1 MTANAG
7 RYRSSDLD
15 EQLREYAPLV
25 KRIAG
30 QIVSRLP
37 PSVSLDDLVQEG
49 MTGLLDALQR
59 YRPQPNL
66 SFEHY
71 ASFRIR
77 GSIYDACRRNDVLP
91 RHQRDRA
98 RELAEVSRRLT
109 QTLGREPSEQ
119 ELASE
124 AGLSAEQFRATL
136 DVVINIGPLDDLPES
151 LFASS
156 DQDDPAE
163 QVDLL
168 QMTEKVVAAL
178 KQLPEKQQLVVA
190 LHYEQHLS
198 YRQIAA
204 VIDLTP
210 GRISQLHTQ
219 AMLRL
224 RSLLTKN

>member
-1 MTANAG
+1 MGASAG
-7 RYRSSDLD
+7 RYRSSDL
-15 EQLREYAPLV
+15 EEKLREFAPLV

-37 PSVSLDDLVQEG
+37 PSVSLDDMVQEG

-59 YRPQPNL
+59 YQPQPNL

-91 RHQRDRA
+91 RHQRESARA
-98 RELAEVSRRLT
+98 LSEVNRRLT
-109 QTLGREPSEQ
+109 QTLGREASEQ
-119 ELASE
+119 EIASE
-124 AGLSAEQFRATL
+124 AGLSVEQYRATL
-136 DVVINIGPLDDLPES
+136 DSLVNIGPLDELPES

-156 DQDDPAE
+156 DRDDPAE

-178 KQLPEKQQLVVA
+178 KQLPEKQQLIVA

-219 AMLRL
+219 AMLNL
-224 RSLLTKN
+224 RGLLSKD